1 MKKLLIVMIAFAT
14 LFVGC
19 NQAGTKSSAVESND
33 STVVVVDT
41 TSAVYADSIAVD
53 SVAVDTVK

>member
-1 MKKLLIVMIAFAT
+1 MKRLLIVMIAFT
-14 LFVGC
+14 TIFVGC

-41 TSAVYADSIAVD
+41 TSVVCAD
-53 SVAVDTVK
+53 SVAVDTVAVDTVK